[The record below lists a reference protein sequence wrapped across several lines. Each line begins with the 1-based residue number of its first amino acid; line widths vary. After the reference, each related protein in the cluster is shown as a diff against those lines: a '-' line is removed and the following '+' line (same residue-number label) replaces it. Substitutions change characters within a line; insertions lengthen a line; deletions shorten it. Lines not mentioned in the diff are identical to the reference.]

1 MESTCSSNH
10 TALYKVV
17 ASHTN
22 SLIKPISTHL
32 TSKPS
37 AIGDTIGTG
46 FENYLD
52 RCLELHLRSGP
63 MVFGFQNELLVATRC
78 GDCEMCEPNCELY
91 VCMHVSTQL
100 CYFIL
105 SISCWSVWF
114 LNLSIVWIVCCH
126 RLMSVIIFLLYKIMS
141 SCTKNMWQ
149 HVKKIIFN
157 NNKAETIPC
166 INSWHK
172 KPLIGFRDKMVFSW
186 VT

>member
-91 VCMHVSTQL
+91 VCMHA
-100 CYFIL
+100 CI
-105 SISCWSVWF
+105 
-114 LNLSIVWIVCCH
+114 NAIV
-126 RLMSVIIFLLYKIMS
+126 LLYSINFMLISLISQPINCVNSMLS
-141 SCTKNMWQ
+141 SPHECYN
-149 HVKKIIFN
+149 IF
-157 NNKAETIPC
+157 
-166 INSWHK
+166 
-172 KPLIGFRDKMVFSW
+172 V
-186 VT
+186 V

>member
-91 VCMHVSTQL
+91 VCMHVLVVNCNANCSDPLPAFLPCYSRRLATQPR
-100 CYFIL
+100 FEV
-105 SISCWSVWF
+105 S
-114 LNLSIVWIVCCH
+114 
-126 RLMSVIIFLLYKIMS
+126 
-141 SCTKNMWQ
+141 
-149 HVKKIIFN
+149 
-157 NNKAETIPC
+157 
-166 INSWHK
+166 
-172 KPLIGFRDKMVFSW
+172 
-186 VT
+186 